1 MRFGTGFTALI
12 GLVSSSAALADG
24 AASGAAVALDPVV
37 VTATRT
43 AEKLSDTLAP
53 VTLISR
59 EDIERLQPRDFQDL
73 LVGLPGI
80 TVSNSGGSG
89 KATTIFMRG
98 SNSDHVI
105 VLLDGIKLGSATLGT
120 TSFEQIPV
128 DLIDHIEI
136 VRGPRSSL
144 YGSEAIGG
152 VIQIF
157 TKRAKAGESL
167 TPSLAIGGGT
177 MGSGKG
183 ELGLRGSL
191 GQAWYSVGL
200 RGQTTDGIN
209 ARPSINEGDS
219 DGYWNLAGSLATG
232 WRFANGA
239 EISANWLRA
248 KSRNEYDSGYTNE
261 SDNTQEVFGGSAR
274 FKPLPF
280 WNVNLTAGQSRDLS
294 ENFHDPEIAANRS
307 QINTA
312 RDTYSWQNDFALN
325 QANSL
330 SAGVDQQHDRV
341 SGSTDYDVKS
351 RDNTGLF
358 AQYQGRYLG
367 HELSLSLRH
376 DDNQQFGNYDTG
388 GAAYGYRFAN
398 GIRIGASHGTAFKA
412 PTFNQ
417 LYYPGSGDPSLQPET
432 ARSSEVNL
440 SGLARIGDIGL
451 TGSVNAYRSRII
463 NLIEFLPPTYA
474 AENVG
479 VALIYGVEV
488 QAGARWR
495 SLRSQLT
502 YNWLDPENRSD
513 GPNQGNVLQRRVQ
526 HDARLDVDYD
536 FSRYSIGST
545 VHAAGKRYSNPAN
558 TSTSSG
564 YTTFDLRAAYDVLPA
579 WQLQLIARN
588 LLDKR
593 YQTVATYEQPGINFF
608 ATVRYTPVLK
618 SNQKSSQQ

>member
-1 MRFGTGFTALI
+1 MRFGNGFAAFI
-12 GLVSSSAALADG
+12 GLVSSSAALAD
-24 AASGAAVALDPVV
+24 SGTVELDPVV

-43 AEKLSDTLAP
+43 AAKLSDTLAP
-53 VTLISR
+53 ITVISR

-98 SNSDHVI
+98 TNADHVI
-105 VLLDGIKLGSATLGT
+105 VLLDGVKLGSATLGT

-157 TKRAKAGESL
+157 TKRAKAGETL
-167 TPSLAIGGGT
+167 TPSFAIGGGS
-177 MGSGKG
+177 MGSARQ

-200 RGQTTDGIN
+200 SGQTTEGIN
-209 ARPSINEGDS
+209 SRPQVNEGDD

-232 WRFANGA
+232 WRFENGA
-239 EISANWLRA
+239 EVSANWLRA
-248 KSRNEYDSGYTNE
+248 KSRNEYDGSFTNE

-280 WNVNLTAGQSRDLS
+280 WNVVLAAGQSRDLS
-294 ENFHDPEIAANRS
+294 VNFHRPEITANRS

-312 RDTYSWQNDFALN
+312 RDNYSWQNDFALN
-325 QANSL
+325 DANTL

-341 SGSTDYDVKS
+341 SGSTAYEVKS
-351 RDNTGLF
+351 RDNTGVF

-367 HELSLSLRH
+367 HELQLSLRH

-417 LYYPGSGDPSLQPET
+417 LYFPNFGDPSLQPET
-432 ARSSEVNL
+432 SRSSELNL
-440 SGLARIGDIGL
+440 SAAHRFGEVGTSFA
-451 TGSVNAYRSRII
+451 VNGYRTRVT
-463 NLIEFLPPTYA
+463 NLIDFVPPTFA
-474 AENVG
+474 PENIG
-479 VALIYGVEV
+479 AALIYGVEL
-488 QAGARWR
+488 QAGAQWQA
-495 SLRSQLT
+495 LRTQAT
-502 YNWLDPENRSD
+502 FNWLDPENRSD
-513 GPNQGNVLQRRVQ
+513 GANQGNTLQRRVRRS
-526 HDARLDVDYD
+526 ARLDVDYA
-536 FSRYSIGST
+536 FAKATIGGT
-545 VHAAGKRYSNPAN
+545 LNGAGPRYSNPSN
-558 TSTSSG
+558 TSTTGG
-564 YTTFDLRAAYDVLPA
+564 YATVDLRAAYDVLPA
-579 WQLQLIARN
+579 WQLQLAARN

-593 YQTVATYEQPGINFF
+593 YQTVASYEQPGFNFF
-608 ATVRYTPVLK
+608 VTVRYTPAL
-618 SNQKSSQQ
+618 KSSQK

>member
-1 MRFGTGFTALI
+1 MRSGTGFMAFI
-12 GLVSSSAALADG
+12 GFVSSSAALADG
-24 AASGAAVALDPVV
+24 AASGAAVELDPIV
-37 VTATRT
+37 VTASRT
-43 AEKLSDTLAP
+43 AEKLSDTLAS

-80 TVSNSGGSG
+80 TVSNSGGAG

-98 SNSDHVI
+98 TNSDHVI

-157 TKRAKAGESL
+157 SKRARAGEAL
-167 TPSLAIGGGT
+167 TPSLAIGGGSK
-177 MGSGKG
+177 GSASQ
-183 ELGLRGSL
+183 ELGLRGSY
-191 GQAWYSVGL
+191 GQAWYSLGL
-200 RGQTTDGIN
+200 RGQTTDGID
-209 ARPSINEGDS
+209 AQPSANEGDD

-239 EISANWLRA
+239 EISANWLRTR
-248 KSRNEYDSGYTNE
+248 SRNEYDGGFTNE
-261 SDNTQEVFGGSAR
+261 SDNTQEVFGGQTR

-280 WNVNLTAGQSRDLS
+280 WNLSLTAGRSRDLS
-294 ENFHDPEIAANRS
+294 ENFHRPEIAANRS

-312 RDTYSWQNDFALN
+312 RDNYSFQNDFAIGDS
-325 QANSL
+325 QSI

-341 SGSTDYDVKS
+341 SGSTTYDVKS

-367 HELSLSLRH
+367 HELQLSLRR
-376 DDNQQFGNYDTG
+376 DDNQQFGNYETG

-417 LYYPGSGDPSLQPET
+417 LYFPNFGDPSLQPET
-432 ARSSEVNL
+432 SRSSEVNL
-440 SGLARIGDIGL
+440 SGVATLGEACF
-451 TGSVNAYRSRII
+451 TGSVNGYRSRISK
-463 NLIEFLPPTYA
+463 LIDFVPPTYA
-474 AENVG
+474 PENIG
-479 VALIYGVEV
+479 LALIYGVEV

-502 YNWLDPENRSD
+502 YNWLDPENRSN
-513 GPNQGNVLQRRVQ
+513 GANEGKTLQRRVQ

-536 FSRYSIGST
+536 FSRYSVGST
-545 VHAAGKRYSNPAN
+545 VHAAGKRYSNPGN
-558 TSTSSG
+558 TSTTGG
-564 YTTFDLRAAYDVLPA
+564 YTTVDLRAAYDVVPG
-579 WQLQLIARN
+579 WQLQLAVRN

-608 ATVRYTPVLK
+608 ATVRYTPTLK
-618 SNQKSSQQ
+618 SK